1 MGADSESSC
10 QMDSLMH
17 WRRDL
22 TPDRLAGATE
32 RVMAEVLRRCPE
44 LAADDADAYGTVATS
59 MAVAAAA
66 RRCSERCAAEELQ
79 VLEGAADE
87 MLDEWAR
94 PLNGSLEAT
103 REACRRVADMAEVG
117 RRAAGTPLYP
127 QARVEQVLRAYRCA
141 QAAMA
146 GMARLAELEEDA
158 EGLAAGMLGG
168 EQPLS
173 QVDADVVKLVERR
186 AQLEQALRNE
196 WNVEGM
202 QGDEDAVDAGPQ
214 RQTLEALVREL
225 YQRTGGDVET
235 LVQNECRARI
245 KDCVRLAREDRAKL
259 MEAVDS
265 LSARGELGISIVR
278 GAVHEAVARRAL
290 ECELSSATEQ
300 IREADRRQEEAQFRS
315 VQAQPAAWV
324 RGAISDLVPG
334 GEEAKQDASEMADA
348 SSHSAAA
355 RPAVDT
361 AAADAPADDSA
372 AAERVLQVADALVE
386 DLTSVADQI
395 DPLFPR
401 RFYFL
406 ECFAVETHEVLN
418 AQFWSVIARASLIPG
433 KQILSLISWI
443 EEYHGHL
450 MKLFPT
456 QQPLAPAAASTD
468 ESGATFSAWPPALHL
483 ALDAPSQRLSE
494 GYAARAL
501 EMMKHWIGNCVEV
514 DATSLIDVCGDS
526 NALYTQAPVDV
537 FRIVND
543 EMAIVAEHAQRGN
556 PLFVQRV
563 CDACA
568 AALLVYRSMS
578 AAALDGHDADDGALE
593 RICAAANNHRRC
605 EELAGQFA
613 ERCHAVLDQAIYAQA
628 HRSTEPVVSR
638 SRADASSTAAT
649 EAPAGS
655 AALSEY
661 ALSVDG
667 IAHEFAV
674 SAEHV
679 ATRACNVIFLDLDEA
694 PGLWPRLYLHGWAS
708 GEEEV
713 AGSVVATV
721 ADFFGDINEFLRRD
735 ADKMAAFTE
744 CARRIADRYVAQLA
758 LLLGAD
764 RKTASSVAA
773 ALTTTE
779 ATTVVD
785 ADEGG
790 SESLAHRIAGG
801 GPSRLLRV
809 VGAARGPRITL
820 APNTVARLRA
830 DRQLFADYFI
840 HDGGGSPVAITSR
853 CLAPLDALA
862 DMLDSAGNAACF
874 AESYAHLLAAQ
885 LAADTLQLWAPSMIE
900 RLLLALQRSAA
911 AATPE
916 WAAAVRTECRRL
928 WQARGQPPVHG

>member
-1 MGADSESSC
+1 
-10 QMDSLMH
+10 MDPLAH
-17 WRRDL
+17 WRREG
-22 TPDRLAGATE
+22 TPDRLAEATE
-32 RVMAEVLRRCPE
+32 RVTAEVLRRCPE
-44 LAADDADAYGTVATS
+44 LAADDADAYGTAATS
-59 MAVAAAA
+59 AAVAAAA
-66 RRCSERCAAEELQ
+66 RQCSERYAAEELQ
-79 VLEGAADE
+79 LLEGAADE

-94 PLNGSLEAT
+94 PLNESLEAT
-103 REACRRVADMAEVG
+103 REACRRVADMTEVG

-127 QARVEQVLRAYRCA
+127 QARVQQVLQAYRCA

-186 AQLEQALRNE
+186 TQLEQALRNE
-196 WNVEGM
+196 WNVEGIR
-202 QGDEDAVDAGPQ
+202 GDEEAVDAERQ
-214 RQTLEALVREL
+214 RETLEALVGEL

-245 KDCVRLAREDRAKL
+245 KDCVRLVREDRAKL
-259 MEAVDS
+259 VEAVNS

-278 GAVHEAVARRAL
+278 GAVHEAVAHRAL

-300 IREADRRQEEAQFRS
+300 IREADRRHEEAQFRS

-334 GEEAKQDASEMADA
+334 GEEAEEDDSKLADT

-361 AAADAPADDSA
+361 AAAATADAPADDSA
-372 AAERVLQVADALVE
+372 VAERVLQVADALVE

-450 MKLFPT
+450 IKLFPT
-456 QQPLAPAAASTD
+456 QHPLAPGAAAVSTD
-468 ESGATFSAWPPALHL
+468 EDTAPFSAWPPALHL

-514 DATSLIDVCGDS
+514 DATSLIDVYGDS

-593 RICAAANNHRRC
+593 RVCAAANNHRRC

-638 SRADASSTAAT
+638 SRADASSTADT
-649 EAPAGS
+649 EAPTGS
-655 AALSEY
+655 AALSEDS
-661 ALSVDG
+661 LSVDG

-694 PGLWPRLYLHGWAS
+694 PGLWPRLYLHGWAA

-764 RKTASSVAA
+764 RKNASNVAA
-773 ALTTTE
+773 AANTLTTTE
-779 ATTVVD
+779 STAVAD

-790 SESLAHRIAGG
+790 SENLAHRITGG
-801 GPSRLLRV
+801 GPSRLLRA

-820 APNTVARLRA
+820 EPNTVARLRA

-840 HDGGGSPVAITSR
+840 HDGGGSSVAITSR

-874 AESYAHLLAAQ
+874 AESYAHLLAAH
-885 LAADTLQLWAPSMIE
+885 LAADTLQLWAPSMME

-916 WAAAVRTECRRL
+916 WAAAARIECRRL